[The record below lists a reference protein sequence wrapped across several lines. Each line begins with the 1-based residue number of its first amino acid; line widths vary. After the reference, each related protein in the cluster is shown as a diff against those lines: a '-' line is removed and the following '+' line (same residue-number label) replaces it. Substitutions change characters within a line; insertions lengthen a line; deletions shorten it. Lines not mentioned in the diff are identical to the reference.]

1 MGKLSILTQLRLW
14 IGSIGWRM
22 FIWGSDTTEE
32 KYWDDVSSAEK
43 TYTAIPSKYEKL
55 QGVGYCCFEISNRRI
70 KIHQFPAAKQ
80 MDFLIV
86 QRKYHPRLF
95 GDLF

>member
-32 KYWDDVSSAEK
+32 KYWNDIYELEK
-43 TYTAIPSKYEKL
+43 SFREQKE
-55 QGVGYCCFEISNRRI
+55 EE
-70 KIHQFPAAKQ
+70 
-80 MDFLIV
+80 D
-86 QRKYHPRLF
+86 
-95 GDLF
+95 